1 MRGKRASEPFD
12 FKLICISLKDGAFKW
27 EKSMTL
33 KKLAEDALERE
44 QYTTAYHFA
53 LCALSSRFSLKWAF
67 YTLILWLKSKPK
79 LG

>member
-1 MRGKRASEPFD
+1 
-12 FKLICISLKDGAFKW
+12 
-27 EKSMTL
+27 MTL